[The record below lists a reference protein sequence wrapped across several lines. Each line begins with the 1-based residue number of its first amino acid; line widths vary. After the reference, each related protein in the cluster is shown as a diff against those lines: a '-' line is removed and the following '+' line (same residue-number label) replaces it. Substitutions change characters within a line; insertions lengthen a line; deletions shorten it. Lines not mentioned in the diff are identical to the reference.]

1 MKLSNHSLDAIYAAH
16 SLTGGD
22 CEAWIDVPEDERL
35 GLYYYEWSLLDCDSQ
50 IEALWGDDLVKN
62 SDELARK
69 RGEYYQLRK
78 GSLTQSL
85 IDLAQTHSPKEYV
98 RFKEVDSFVSA
109 VPVEQLKEKIRDNL
123 LCYFDPVYDE
133 YFRGER

>member
-1 MKLSNHSLDAIYAAH
+1 MKLSNHSMDAIYAAH

-69 RGEYYQLRK
+69 RGEYYQLRN

-85 IDLAQTHSPKEYV
+85 IDLAQTHSPTETN
-98 RFKEVDSFVSA
+98 SFVSA

-123 LCYFDPVYDE
+123 LCYFDPVFDE

>member
-1 MKLSNHSLDAIYAAH
+1 MDAIYAAH

-22 CEAWIDVPEDERL
+22 CEVWVDVPEDERL

-50 IEALWGDDLVKN
+50 IEALWGDDLVQN

-69 RGEYYQLRK
+69 RGEHYQLRK
-78 GSLTQSL
+78 GSLAQSL
-85 IDLAQTHSPKEYV
+85 INLAQIHSTTEN
-98 RFKEVDSFVSA
+98 RSFSA
-109 VPVEQLKEKIRDNL
+109 VSEAIRDNL
-123 LCYFDPVYDE
+123 LCYFDPVFDE